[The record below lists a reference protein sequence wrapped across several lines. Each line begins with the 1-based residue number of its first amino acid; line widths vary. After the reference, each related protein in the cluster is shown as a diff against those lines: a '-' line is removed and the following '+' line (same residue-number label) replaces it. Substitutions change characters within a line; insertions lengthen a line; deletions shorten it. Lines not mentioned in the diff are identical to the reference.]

1 VTETFDYGE
10 ELVPTITKEWER
22 QAMERCPAKG
32 IGQGEAR
39 LLRQLLCC
47 RFGALPEWVDGHFA
61 AAEIAAAETTRL
73 EAWAKRVL
81 DAPRLKAVF
90 AGAS

>member
-1 VTETFDYGE
+1 VVTETFDYGE

-61 AAEIAAAETTRL
+61 AAETTRL